1 MYKNKLNRQWN
12 PCEICK
18 WGSNKTT
25 QEEFNQHCE
34 KCNEL
39 ASEWEESNEFKQFK
53 VGVEISKAIKDIQK
67 KSEEVEKLKKYPLLL
82 MASPEV
88 TEEILNMN
96 EEANK
101 KRIRFININDYNE
114 LNTYKDKKYFE
125 LYVLLCPN
133 TIDFRDCIYKDDWI
147 MENMKVFTVYHE
159 LGSKYLINSD
169 PFQDSKKKQKEILD
183 IKLDRR
189 FDQIPLKIQSDYIIP
204 IVPMSISEPII
215 VNKDVLLP

>member
-18 WGSNKTT
+18 WGSDKTT
-25 QEEFNQHCE
+25 QEEFSKHCE

-101 KRIRFININDYNE
+101 KGIHFVNIADYNE
-114 LNTYKDKKYFE
+114 LTKYKDKKHFE

-159 LGSKYLINSD
+159 LGSKYLINKD
-169 PFQDSKKKQKEILD
+169 PFQDWKKKQKEILD
-183 IKLDRR
+183 LKLDRR
-189 FDQIPLKIQSDYIIP
+189 FDQIPLRIQSDYIIP
-204 IVPMSISEPII
+204 IVPMSMPEPII
-215 VNKDVLLP
+215 VNGDVLLP